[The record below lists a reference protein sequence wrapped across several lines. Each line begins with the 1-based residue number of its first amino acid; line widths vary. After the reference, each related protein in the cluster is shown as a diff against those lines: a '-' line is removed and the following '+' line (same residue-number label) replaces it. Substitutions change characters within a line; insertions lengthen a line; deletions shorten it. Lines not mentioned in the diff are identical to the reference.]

1 MAIEQ
6 GVRHQEEEGDSEDE
20 SGEESSG
27 DESYDYGFAADE
39 DDEADEDGED
49 YEVDYASMNVSP
61 EILRM
66 LGASEEVIAAKEA
79 EVSGVTST
87 WVPPTETGLEHSS
100 AIADSAAVAIGGGG
114 APGGGGVERV
124 FKAVGSFDKD
134 AEDATA
140 AGERAPVLK
149 VKVAHAPEPV
159 PKKRESKLP
168 PKSEES
174 WSDDDGSEDSWD
186 EASAIDGHAW
196 WESGS
201 DDEERETAAM
211 SHNLRVALGLAT
223 AGEVATAET
232 GGGGDGNGDWR
243 PPSFAGL
250 GNSKPLTTL
259 MPLVIG
265 QQKGLEIEY
274 KKKMGEGEAEGG
286 EGGDGDE
293 EWSEEEGWDY
303 EDVPDEEYVLDWST
317 SISPNLANAMGRRA
331 STEQKALALSEELS
345 WKPPMSS
352 GLKNSAPIIDA
363 SQLSSFKNRTT
374 RRLSLS

>member
-1 MAIEQ
+1 
-6 GVRHQEEEGDSEDE
+6 
-20 SGEESSG
+20 
-27 DESYDYGFAADE
+27 
-39 DDEADEDGED
+39 
-49 YEVDYASMNVSP
+49 MNVSP

-134 AEDATA
+134 AEDAA
-140 AGERAPVLK
+140 AAREGPPVLK

-168 PKSEES
+168 PKSEDN
-174 WSDDDGSEDSWD
+174 WSDDDGSGDSWD

-196 WESGS
+196 WESDS
-201 DDEERETAAM
+201 DDEELRTAAM
-211 SHNLRVALGLAT
+211 SHNLRVVLGLAT

-232 GGGGDGNGDWR
+232 GGGGDGSDDWR

-250 GNSKPLTTL
+250 DNSKPLTTL

-274 KKKMGEGEAEGG
+274 KKMGEGGAEGG
-286 EGGDGDE
+286 EDGDGEE
-293 EWSEEEGWDY
+293 EWLEEEGWDY
-303 EDVPDEEYVLDWST
+303 EDVPDDEYLLDWST
-317 SISPNLANAMGRRA
+317 SISPNLAKAIGRRA
-331 STEQKALALSEELS
+331 STEHKALALSEELS

-352 GLKNSAPIIDA
+352 GLRNSAPIVDV
-363 SQLSSFKNRTT
+363 SQLSSFNNKTT
-374 RRLSLS
+374 RRLA